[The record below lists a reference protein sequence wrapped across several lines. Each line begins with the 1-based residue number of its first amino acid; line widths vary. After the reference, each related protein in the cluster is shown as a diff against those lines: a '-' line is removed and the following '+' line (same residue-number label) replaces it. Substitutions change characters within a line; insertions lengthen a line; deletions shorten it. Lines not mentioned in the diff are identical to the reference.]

1 MDKEQE
7 RLEMLL
13 AIARKHRLS
22 LDDLDDASRDMD
34 NETFKTWSEK
44 VLLGYAVDQVQN
56 SA

>member
-1 MDKEQE
+1 MDKEHE

-13 AIARKHRLS
+13 AIARKPRLS

-44 VLLGYAVDQVQN
+44 VLRGYAADQARN

>member
-1 MDKEQE
+1 MDKEHE

-44 VLLGYAVDQVQN
+44 VLLGYAADQVRN